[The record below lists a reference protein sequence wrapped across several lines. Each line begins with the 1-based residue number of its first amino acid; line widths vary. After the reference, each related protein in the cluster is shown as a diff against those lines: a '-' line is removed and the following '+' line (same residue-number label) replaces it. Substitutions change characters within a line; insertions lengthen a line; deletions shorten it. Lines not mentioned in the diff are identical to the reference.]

1 MTAADD
7 ARFSRQLEFLRHLI
21 RVPSENPPGDMTAF
35 AEAAATALQELGLD
49 PEWHPV
55 PEPFVRQAGMRSVVN
70 LIVRRSFGDGGPVV
84 ALNAHGDVIPAGE
97 GWSVDPFGAEEAGG
111 ALYGRGTVFCKS
123 DISTYVF
130 ALLALIEAPEAL
142 NGTVELH
149 ITCDEEAGGTLGP
162 RWLLGQDLTKPDLVI
177 ASGFS
182 RSVTT
187 AHNGCLQVEVVVR
200 GRAAHAAAPHGGVDA
215 LEAATGILRALYDE
229 RDRIA
234 QRRST
239 IDADMMPLLTVGTIQ
254 GGVNTNVVPDR
265 VVLRIDRRLIPEET
279 GEAVEAEL
287 FALIESAITPREGLE
302 IECRRLLLAEPLRPV
317 AGADRLADIVQAEI
331 RARFPQPQPRIT
343 GSPLFSDARHY
354 ADAGIPTV
362 LYGSGPDSLEAANAY
377 AADEHV
383 QLSDLRA
390 ATDVVTAT
398 LRQLLGGDP
407 ATQS

>member
-7 ARFSRQLEFLRHLI
+7 ARFSRQLTFLKQLI

-35 AEAAATALQELGLD
+35 AEAAATALQELGLE

-55 PEPFVRQAGMRSVVN
+55 SEPFVRQAGMRSVVN
-70 LIVRRSFGDGGPVV
+70 LIVRRSFGDDGPVV

-111 ALYGRGTVFCKS
+111 ALYGRGTVFGKS
-123 DISTYVF
+123 DISVYVF
-130 ALLALIEAPEAL
+130 ALLALIEAPDGLA
-142 NGTVELH
+142 GTVELH

-162 RWLLGQDLTKPDLVI
+162 RWLLGQDLTKPDCVI

-215 LEAATGILRALYDE
+215 LEAATGILQALYGE

-239 IDADMMPLLTVGTIQ
+239 VDADMMPLLTVGTIQ

-287 FALIESAITPREGLE
+287 FALIEAAVTPREGLE
-302 IECRRLLLAEPLRPV
+302 VECRRLLLAEPLRPV
-317 AGADRLADIVQAEI
+317 AGADQLADIVQAEI

-390 ATDVVTAT
+390 ATDVITAT

-407 ATQS
+407 APQS

>member
-7 ARFSRQLEFLRHLI
+7 ARFSRQVDFLKQLI
-21 RVPSENPPGDMTAF
+21 RVPSENPPGDMTDF
-35 AEAAATALQELGLD
+35 AEATAAALRDLGFE

-84 ALNAHGDVIPAGE
+84 ALSAHGDVIPAGE

-111 ALYGRGTVFCKS
+111 ALYGRGTVFGKS
-123 DISTYVF
+123 DISAYVF
-130 ALLALIEAPEAL
+130 ALLAVSDAPDGL
-142 NGTVELH
+142 NGTVEIH

-162 RWLLGQDLTKPDLVI
+162 RWLLGQDLSKPDCVI

-187 AHNGCLQVEVVVR
+187 AHNGCLQIEIVVR
-200 GRAAHAAAPHGGVDA
+200 GRAAHAAAPDGGVDA
-215 LEAATGILRALYDE
+215 LETATGILSALYGE

-234 QRRST
+234 AKRSK
-239 IDADMMPLLTVGTIQ
+239 IDTDMRPLLTIGVIQ

-265 VVLRIDRRLIPEET
+265 VALRVDRRLIPEET
-279 GEAVEAEL
+279 GEAVEDEL
-287 FALIESAITPREGLE
+287 FALVEAAVAPREGLE
-302 IECRRLLLAEPLRPV
+302 VECRRLLLAEPLRPV
-317 AGADRLADIVQAEI
+317 KGADTLADIVQTGLRE
-331 RARFPQPQPRIT
+331 RFPDPGSHTT

-362 LYGSGPDSLEAANAY
+362 LYGSGPVSLEAANAY
-377 AADEHV
+377 SADEHV
-383 QLSDLRA
+383 QLEDLRG
-390 ATDVVTAT
+390 ATDVVAAA
-398 LRQLLGGDP
+398 LRMLLDSDP
-407 ATQS
+407 VSQA